1 MLKEFKEFAMRGNV
15 LDMAV
20 GIIIG
25 AAFGKIVTSFVEDVL
40 MPPLG
45 KLVGP
50 VNFAGRFIS
59 LSSQHYDSI
68 AKAKE
73 ANVATLNYGVFL
85 NNVINFLIVAES
97 LDHETGRST
106 GAHNEGLPAV
116 RHEHS
121 DPGQALRPLH
131 DSARL
136 RLSSGLKE
144 PRGASRGWCFLR
156 FVALEVGPQ
165 SLDDRVFLPFIDF
178 LLNFLESEVHDV
190 MMMQLLRRQNV
201 AEAQPQPV

>member
-50 VNFAGRFIS
+50 VDFSSRFIS
-59 LSSQHYDSI
+59 LSSKHYDTI
-68 AKAKE
+68 ASAKLDK
-73 ANVATLNYGVFL
+73 VATLNYGMFL
-85 NNVINFLIVAES
+85 NNVINFLIVAFAVFLLVRTGES
-97 LDHETGRST
+97 LDHQTGCSSS
-106 GAHNEGLPAV
+106 AHNEGLPAV

-131 DSARL
+131 DAARL
-136 RLSSGLKE
+136 RLSSRAK
-144 PRGASRGWCFLR
+144 
-156 FVALEVGPQ
+156 
-165 SLDDRVFLPFIDF
+165 
-178 LLNFLESEVHDV
+178 
-190 MMMQLLRRQNV
+190 
-201 AEAQPQPV
+201 